1 LPGHG
6 LGERVYPVLPGSGS
20 LRYNL
25 GLVFNQRLQREL
37 MNYDKWFTPVET
49 KQIWNLIGMAALAVM
64 VIISFFNNLN
74 K

>member
-1 LPGHG
+1 
-6 LGERVYPVLPGSGS
+6 
-20 LRYNL
+20 
-25 GLVFNQRLQREL
+25 